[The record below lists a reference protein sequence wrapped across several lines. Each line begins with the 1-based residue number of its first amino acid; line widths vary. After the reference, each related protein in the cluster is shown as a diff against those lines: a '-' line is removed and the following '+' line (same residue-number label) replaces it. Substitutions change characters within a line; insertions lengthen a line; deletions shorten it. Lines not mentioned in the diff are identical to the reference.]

1 MIWSDIWHKHHEWY
15 FEIVWNLRQFWNIT
29 SGIYAKYHVQI
40 MLLFAYTTTHEKF
53 VLFTCRYF
61 KLSWNTTALSQSNCR
76 NFSCSSISVV
86 IQESLGFGISRHF
99 PDSGIQITWQGATR
113 TTCTASQTEP
123 HEVKAQ
129 CLPLLYGRSFRFP
142 TQTEQVES
150 TDTEYHPGNAF
161 LVQCSNP
168 TLKWCLRSI
177 KKQDLFT
184 FLKPCIMKWF

>member
-1 MIWSDIWHKHHEWY
+1 MTLKCPNKLRLNRGYPRESW
-15 FEIVWNLRQFWNIT
+15 IVD
-29 SGIYAKYHVQI
+29 
-40 MLLFAYTTTHEKF
+40 
-53 VLFTCRYF
+53 F
-61 KLSWNTTALSQSNCR
+61 KLWIPDSRYWIPSFLSVELGFR
-76 NFSCSSISVV
+76 ISLFNG
-86 IQESLGFGISRHF
+86 IPDSGFQSLGFGISRHF

-150 TDTEYHPGNAF
+150 TDTEYHPRNAF